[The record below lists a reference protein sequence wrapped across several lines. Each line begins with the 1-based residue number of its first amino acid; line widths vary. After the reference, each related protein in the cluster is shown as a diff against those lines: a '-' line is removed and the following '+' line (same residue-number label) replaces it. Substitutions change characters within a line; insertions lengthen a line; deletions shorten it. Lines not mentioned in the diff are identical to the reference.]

1 MIYLSNIDSI
11 QSLLK
16 DNDHFDV
23 KTIDGDVTLRQFIA
37 GSLSYYPGW
46 IKALYAI
53 RRGFVRLLGMTQE
66 TMPAPRLTPENV
78 PFTKGEMATFF
89 QVYEAEENA
98 YWIAGASDKHLD
110 AYLAVAAETLSN
122 GKTRFHVGTIVHYN
136 NVAGPIYFNVIRPFH
151 HIVVSSMIKAG
162 VNYQPTQGNLNYA

>member
-1 MIYLSNIDSI
+1 MTYLKNIDSI

-37 GSLSYYPGW
+37 GALTYSPGW
-46 IKALYAI
+46 LKALYAI
-53 RRGFVRLLGMTQE
+53 RWGFVRLLGMTQE

-78 PFTKGEMATFF
+78 PFVKGEMATFF
-89 QVYEAEENA
+89 QVYDAEENN

-110 AYLAVAAETLSN
+110 AYLAVASETLSN
-122 GKTRFHVGTIVHYN
+122 SITRFHVGTVVHYKH
-136 NVAGPIYFNVIRPFH
+136 VTGPIYFNVIRPFH
-151 HIVVSSMIKAG
+151 HIVVSSMMKAG
-162 VNYQPTQGNLNYA
+162 VDYQSEQVDFNYA